1 MKDIAHSISLLVA
14 NRPGVLVR
22 IALVFSRRGYNIDSL
37 VVSPTL
43 DPNFSRMNIIA
54 HGNPEILMQI
64 IKQLEKLVD
73 VVQAKDHTGTDAVEK
88 ELALIK
94 VRCTAE
100 QRTEILQLCDHFH
113 ANTVDMT
120 MTSMIIPR
128 QHGGYDDDFHDYPDY
143 GQQHEGRYPQ
153 ELVAEVR
160 NRRIHPHGQGHHAPR
175 RRQDVVR
182 DFVAVTR
189 N

>member
-1 MKDIAHSISLLVA
+1 M
-14 NRPGVLVR
+14 
-22 IALVFSRRGYNIDSL
+22 FSRRGYNIDSL

-73 VVQAKDHTGTDAVEK
+73 VVHTGTDAVEK

-120 MTSMIIPR
+120 MTSMIIQITGNSQKVDTLKSLLQKFEIVEYIR
-128 QHGGYDDDFHDYPDY
+128 TGKVIMLRGEDK
-143 GQQHEGRYPQ
+143 
-153 ELVAEVR
+153 
-160 NRRIHPHGQGHHAPR
+160 
-175 RRQDVVR
+175 
-182 DFVAVTR
+182 T
-189 N
+189 

>member
-1 MKDIAHSISLLVA
+1 MLKDKAHSISLLVA

-73 VVQAKDHTGTDAVEK
+73 VVQAKDHTDTDAVFHCHSLLHSDMAGTEVHQPRVVCS
-88 ELALIK
+88 
-94 VRCTAE
+94 VRRY
-100 QRTEILQLCDHFH
+100 QRK
-113 ANTVDMT
+113 
-120 MTSMIIPR
+120 
-128 QHGGYDDDFHDYPDY
+128 DFAS
-143 GQQHEGRYPQ
+143 EWS
-153 ELVAEVR
+153 
-160 NRRIHPHGQGHHAPR
+160 
-175 RRQDVVR
+175 
-182 DFVAVTR
+182 
-189 N
+189 

>member
-1 MKDIAHSISLLVA
+1 MLKDKAHSISLLVA

-43 DPNFSRMNIIA
+43 DPNFSRMNIIT

-73 VVQAKDHTGTDAVEK
+73 VVQAKDHTDTDAVEK

-94 VRCTAE
+94 VRCTPD

-120 MTSMIIPR
+120 ATSMIIQITGNSQKVDTLKSLLQKFEIVEYIR
-128 QHGGYDDDFHDYPDY
+128 TGKVIMLRGEEQ
-143 GQQHEGRYPQ
+143 
-153 ELVAEVR
+153 
-160 NRRIHPHGQGHHAPR
+160 
-175 RRQDVVR
+175 
-182 DFVAVTR
+182 T
-189 N
+189 

>member
-1 MKDIAHSISLLVA
+1 MLKDKAHSISLLVA

-73 VVQAKDHTGTDAVEK
+73 VVQAKDHTDTDAVEK

-94 VRCTAE
+94 VRCTPD

-113 ANTVDMT
+113 ANTVDMKL
-120 MTSMIIPR
+120 R
-128 QHGGYDDDFHDYPDY
+128 
-143 GQQHEGRYPQ
+143 
-153 ELVAEVR
+153 
-160 NRRIHPHGQGHHAPR
+160 
-175 RRQDVVR
+175 
-182 DFVAVTR
+182 
-189 N
+189 